1 MEVLFFVLA
10 VYGSIFIFA
19 YFVVFLLLIIIVPLI
34 IIWEII
40 KALWIFKGLSKQQK
54 IDLMP
59 SFLFVGYTAL
69 AIGIGIF
76 TDVPIGFVIASW
88 VIATII
94 MAICSS
100 GFHDKPLNKKEKA
113 DLIFGLIFIA
123 YTAIAIG
130 IGVLS
135 DVPIGFVIASWVV
148 VTAVVIVWLNKIA
161 ERFDDKPVDAKEQI
175 DLVFGA
181 VFVSSA
187 ALLMAVIFYS
197 NSDAL
202 IGFCVVAWLVIITS
216 MGFWSYNKRK
226 RIKNQDQDNP

>member
-1 MEVLFFVLA
+1 MIP
-10 VYGSIFIFA
+10 G
-19 YFVVFLLLIIIVPLI
+19 
-34 IIWEII
+34 
-40 KALWIFKGLSKQQK
+40 
-54 IDLMP
+54 
-59 SFLFVGYTAL
+59 FLFVGYTAL

-76 TDVPIGFVIASW
+76 TDVPIGFVIVGW
-88 VIATII
+88 VVATVI
-94 MAICSS
+94 MVVLSS
-100 GFHDKPLNKKEKA
+100 KKLERFDDKPINEKENA
-113 DLIFGLIFIA
+113 ELPFIA
-123 YTAIAIG
+123 FWIIYTILAIG
-130 IGVLS
+130 VVVLT
-135 DVPIGFVIASWVV
+135 DLPTGFVIASWVM

-202 IGFCVVAWLVIITS
+202 IGFCVVAWLVITTVMSI
-216 MGFWSYNKRK
+216 WAYKKRK